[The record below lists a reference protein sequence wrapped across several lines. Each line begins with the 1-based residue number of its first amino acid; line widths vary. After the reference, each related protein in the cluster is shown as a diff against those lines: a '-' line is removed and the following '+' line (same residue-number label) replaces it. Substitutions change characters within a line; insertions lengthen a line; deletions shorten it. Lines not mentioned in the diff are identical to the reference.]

1 MKISYSGKESK
12 LLLFLGVIALIS
24 VLVFSSAGNAFGG
37 VDTAGIHSE
46 NAGSVSAVNAVNILR
61 STDDFYKSSSLQNT
75 VGISN
80 YTLLL
85 GSVNSSY
92 LQNVSVPVYVD
103 EGRNFT
109 GLVQVFS
116 YDPNLLKF
124 TGILNDVSSQNV
136 TFTYVNVTDGMLKV
150 FGNGTF
156 VVLPYKTTLFY
167 LSFSPVNMEQITTE
181 VVLDYSIIG
190 SSFNNVTS
198 SSSVTLVRGWTN
210 LGPSNII
217 FTFTGNESRYTGL
230 GAGFTYVV
238 GFSPYNM
245 STIYAG
251 SGGPVE
257 WGWGGLM
264 KSTDGGIQWEQVDL
278 GLNYT
283 RIVSIWVD
291 PLNPNTVVLVS
302 DGGGDAGGIFKTVNG
317 GLSWQEVYPGSADN
331 LQFVSGRGLYA
342 FTINSVL
349 LSSNLGTNWN
359 VVSARSSPIY
369 YGMVVD
375 NGSGIVLAEANKTR
389 TGMMI
394 FVSNNGGTTYTS
406 GGESFDYPFN
416 INLISDPSNSSIQW
430 MNDMTEYANDS
441 LFKSVDGGLNWKS
454 ITFQSIGIA
463 PFDLDSCPQVITYDP
478 SNSSIMYLGGET
490 YVAKST
496 DGGATFQ
503 DLHNFST
510 SPYAI
515 VVDPLNDSTVFV
527 GGEHGLFVSHNGGL
541 SWLSLNNRSTTIATG
556 ISVDGNNDLVALE
569 QYGPYVSNDSGK
581 SWYPSAPRPVGPD
594 GTNLRWEGG
603 ATTVDPYNNS
613 IVIYAAGG
621 MVVSHNGGL
630 TYTIPQINNSGVDNQ
645 NISGANAFAF
655 IPNSSVMFYA
665 GGGRIYESSDNGYNW
680 SIIPN
685 SPIYCSAI
693 AGTMVNGTFELYAS
707 NNSGLFI
714 SDNEGINWT
723 KISDYYLKSIAI
735 DPENSSIIAATDMT
749 EAVISHDSGISFAY
763 ANISSQWVYVSW
775 WYPKVM
781 YQELGNGSNIL
792 YFVSTKGVYA
802 SFDNGIKWKN
812 VSYNIPSLNVIS
824 VNIYGNTT
832 YITTQ
837 GSGVLYDPS
846 LFNLTLYE
854 NKPILSGYVPKGFNA
869 TVDGTSIIGSG
880 FFSIQVNLG
889 VNSIFYGG
897 KEVNLTASNG
907 NVYFI
912 NFSNMKVH
920 LTITGENLPAGTEW
934 NISANGNIYAING
947 TSTIILPPFT
957 SGIYVYPFATEYSI
971 YYPSKTFYPINSSLF
986 PSISINFTQKE
997 ETSNSNIT
1005 SKVSGIMWDAGS
1017 VYNNGYILYYG
1028 QGLGLYD
1035 VKDGSFVPINSQIR
1049 GYFRSAVSFGSGF
1062 VLGGSNDGSEGILG
1076 FYNLTDM
1083 SLENMTGMMPQTWQH
1098 MPSGAITSVTASSSS
1113 IYIALAASGHNYL
1126 GEISGTRFTNLTSY
1140 IHPYQYNS
1148 GEHGLAIDYI
1158 GTLDAIAFSTY
1169 WNQGFLGLLYLSS
1182 STALNLTAMLPR
1194 GIEIGNV
1201 MSTSSAVLSPG
1212 PSSFD
1217 IIATGRNGT
1226 GYVGIFN
1233 YSGESL
1239 LHTSL
1244 WLPYFS
1250 PSSTEWDGHDY
1261 IVSGQWSNDDSY
1273 VVVISSG
1280 GTVSYIPSGAQGL
1293 GPMMD
1298 SATGINYSRFAIVY
1312 YYNGSYFDDYY
1323 SMVSANPVST
1333 VRGFVSPNN
1342 GSLYIDGIQVG
1353 ITNSEYSFP
1362 VFSGNTTIS
1371 YYSPGYA
1378 ADSRQIYSPPFS
1390 TTWENISLNTAT
1402 SKLYQIIFI
1411 ESGLSSGTPW
1421 SVTLNGT
1428 TESSTTND
1436 IIFSEP
1442 NGNYP
1447 YSLSIP
1453 QGYTASNS
1461 SGTIILNGRNITQ
1474 TVTFVSIPAAT
1485 YTVIFTE
1492 SGLPSGTL
1500 WSVTLNGTMK
1510 SSNTNTI
1517 TFTEPYGTYSF
1528 SVTLPSGYKTTSS
1541 SGEVKTTQSST
1552 NVDINVSPVSKTT
1565 TPPATTNYL
1574 LIGVIV
1580 AIVVIIALVGAVI
1593 AMRRSRNKGRKP
1605 DKLQEPPSQ
1614 LPPKG

>member
-1 MKISYSGKESK
+1 MKISFSSKESRF
-12 LLLFLGVIALIS
+12 LLLLGAIALTS
-24 VLVFSSAGNAFGG
+24 VLVFSSAGNAFVG
-37 VDTAGIHSE
+37 VETANILSE
-46 NAGSVSAVNAVNILR
+46 NAGSVSAVNTVNNLR
-61 STDDFYKSSSLQNT
+61 SANDIYKSSSLQNT
-75 VGISN
+75 VGTSN
-80 YTLLL
+80 YALSL

-92 LQNVSVPVYVD
+92 LQNVSVPVYINQA
-103 EGRNFT
+103 RNFT
-109 GLVQVFS
+109 GIVQVFS
-116 YDPNLLKF
+116 YDPNLLRF

-136 TFTYVNVTDGMLKV
+136 TFSYVNLTDGVLKV

-167 LSFSPVNMEQITTE
+167 LSFSPENMEQITTE
-181 VVLDYSIIG
+181 VLLDYSIIG
-190 SSFNNVTS
+190 NSFSNVTS

-217 FTFTGNESRYTGL
+217 FTYTGNESRYTGL
-230 GAGFTYVV
+230 GAGFTYAV
-238 GFSPYNM
+238 GFSPYNL

-291 PLNPNTVVLVS
+291 PSNPNTVVLVS
-302 DGGGDAGGIFKTVNG
+302 DGGADAGGIFKTVNG

-359 VVSARSSPIY
+359 VVSKRSSAIY

-375 NGSGIVLAEANKTR
+375 NGSGIVIAEANKTK

-394 FVSNNGGTTYTS
+394 FVSSNGGATYTS
-406 GGESFDYPFN
+406 GGESFNYPFN

-441 LFKSVDGGLNWKS
+441 LFKSVDGGLTWKS

-496 DGGATFQ
+496 DGGANFQ

-515 VVDPLNDSTVFV
+515 VVDPQNDSTVFV

-603 ATTVDPYNNS
+603 ATTVDPYNSS

-665 GGGRIYESSDNGYNW
+665 GGGGIYESSDNGYNW

-714 SDNEGINWT
+714 SDNKGINWT
-723 KISDYYLKSIAI
+723 KINDYYLKSISI
-735 DPENSSIIAATDMT
+735 DPENSSIIAATDLT
-749 EAVISHDSGISFAY
+749 EAVISHDSGMSFSY

-802 SFDNGIKWKN
+802 SLDNGIKWKN

-824 VNIYGNTT
+824 VDIYGNTT

-846 LFNLTLYE
+846 LFNLTLYQ

-869 TVDGTSIIGSG
+869 TVDGTRVIESG
-880 FFSIQVNLG
+880 FFSIPVNPG
-889 VNSIFYGG
+889 VNSIFYGS
-897 KEVNLTASNG
+897 KELNITASNG

-912 NFSNMKVH
+912 NFSNMQVH
-920 LTITGENLPAGTEW
+920 LTITGDNLPAGTDW

-971 YYPSKTFYPINSSLF
+971 YYPSKTFYSINSSLF

-1005 SKVSGIMWDAGS
+1005 SKVSGIIWDAGS
-1017 VYNNGYILYYG
+1017 VYNDGYILYYG

-1049 GYFRSAVSFGSGF
+1049 GYLRSAVAFGSGF
-1062 VLGGSNDGSEGILG
+1062 VLGGSNDGSGGILG
-1076 FYNLTDM
+1076 FYNLSDM
-1083 SLENMTGMMPQTWQH
+1083 SLENMTSLMPQTWQH
-1098 MPSGAITSVTASSSS
+1098 MASGTITSVTASSSS
-1113 IYIALAASGHNYL
+1113 VYIALAANGHNYL
-1126 GEISGTRFTNLTSY
+1126 GEISGTKFTNLTGY
-1140 IHPYQYNS
+1140 IHPYQYKS
-1148 GEHGLAIDYI
+1148 GEQGLAVDYI
-1158 GTLDAIAFSTY
+1158 ESLDAIAFSTY
-1169 WNQGFLGLLYLSS
+1169 WNQGFLGLLYLSNL
-1182 STALNLTAMLPR
+1182 TAVNLTAMLPQ

-1201 MSTSSAVLSPG
+1201 MSTSSAVLSSG

-1217 IIATGRNGT
+1217 IIGTGQNGT

-1233 YSGESL
+1233 HSENSF

-1261 IVSGQWSNDDSY
+1261 IVSGQWSNGDSY
-1273 VVVISSG
+1273 IVAVSSD
-1280 GTVSYIPSGAQGL
+1280 GTVSYIPTGITGSRQ
-1293 GPMMD
+1293 MTN
-1298 SATGINYSRFAIVY
+1298 SVTGINYSRFTIVY
-1312 YYNGSYFDDYY
+1312 YYDGSYFKDYY
-1323 SMVSANPVST
+1323 SMVSADTVST

-1342 GSLYIDGIQVG
+1342 GSLYIDGIQVET
-1353 ITNSEYSFP
+1353 TNSEYSFP
-1362 VFSGNTTIS
+1362 VFSGNITVS
-1371 YYSPGYA
+1371 YSSTGYV
-1378 ADSRQIYSPPFS
+1378 ADSTQIYLPPFS
-1390 TTWENISLNTAT
+1390 TFWENISLNNV
-1402 SKLYQIIFI
+1402 SMKLYEIVFK
-1411 ESGLSSGTPW
+1411 EDGLSSGTFW

-1428 TESSTTND
+1428 TESSTTNE

-1442 NGNYP
+1442 NGTYP
-1447 YSLSIP
+1447 YSISIP
-1453 QGYTASNS
+1453 QGYNVSNS
-1461 SGTIILNGRNITQ
+1461 SGILALNGNNITQ
-1474 TVTFVSIPAAT
+1474 TVTFVLNTTAT
-1485 YTVIFTE
+1485 YTIIFTE
-1492 SGLPSGTL
+1492 SGLPSGTS
-1500 WSVTLNGTMK
+1500 WSVSLNGTMK
-1510 SSNTNTI
+1510 SSTTNSI
-1517 TFTEPYGTYSF
+1517 IFMEPYGTYSF
-1528 SVTLPSGYKTTSS
+1528 SIILPSGYKTTSS
-1541 SGEVKTTQSST
+1541 NGEITTTQSST
-1552 NVDINVSPVSKTT
+1552 NVPINVTSISKTT
-1565 TPPATTNYL
+1565 TTPATTNYL

-1580 AIVVIIALVGAVI
+1580 VAIVIIAPIAAVI
-1593 AMRRSRNKGRKP
+1593 AMRRARMQR
-1605 DKLQEPPSQ
+1605 
-1614 LPPKG
+1614 